1 MPLGE
6 PWSWK
11 LAVSKLSRSELD
23 REAHAARGPTFVVSP
38 TAEPK
43 QNGVVGPDPGSLH
56 SFASRITGDA
66 GWHSPEFIMSCV
78 CRWTPLRT
86 NNNTKKIRLR
96 RSMQ

>member
-1 MPLGE
+1 VL
-6 PWSWK
+6 
-11 LAVSKLSRSELD
+11 
-23 REAHAARGPTFVVSP
+23 SP

-78 CRWTPLRT
+78 KFVDGFRFELII
-86 NNNTKKIRLR
+86 IRR
-96 RSMQ
+96 KDIYVGVRMQ